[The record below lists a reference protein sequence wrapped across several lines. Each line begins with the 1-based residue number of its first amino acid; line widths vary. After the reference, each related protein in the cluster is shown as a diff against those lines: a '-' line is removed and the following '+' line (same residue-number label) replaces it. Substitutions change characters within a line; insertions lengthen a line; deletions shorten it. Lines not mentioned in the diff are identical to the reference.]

1 MHEHEPTRRW
11 VGADTWIR
19 AAEAS
24 LEREP
29 RTVATALA
37 RLDRDPARRLAADQD
52 PDKRLAADQEMGAG
66 AHDRRWFEDAADL
79 AWRVGVRPAARQ
91 LGVAHSTLLSG
102 WKRHGVGRPTGPRNQ
117 HTVGR

>member
-1 MHEHEPTRRW
+1 MHEQPTSRW
-11 VGADTWIR
+11 MPADAWIR
-19 AAEAS
+19 AAEAH

-29 RTVATALA
+29 RTVATAMA
-37 RLDRDPARRLAADQD
+37 RLDRDQGPASGGR
-52 PDKRLAADQEMGAG
+52 
-66 AHDRRWFEDAADL
+66 DRRWFEDAADL

-117 HTVGR
+117 HTVGS